1 MINPLSNNLAIR
13 YKVCYLSTGLFFAN
27 NIPPNNSKRKIMNK
41 GDLVEIVAQDCNLSK
56 TAAEQVL
63 SSVLGAITN
72 AVATGEKVTLI
83 GFGAFSVSER
93 AAREGRNPKTG
104 GTIQIPAGKV
114 VKFKA
119 GKTLV
124 DAVK

>member
-1 MINPLSNNLAIR
+1 
-13 YKVCYLSTGLFFAN
+13 
-27 NIPPNNSKRKIMNK
+27 MNK

-56 TAAEQVL
+56 AAAEQVL

-72 AVATGEKVTLI
+72 AVATGGKVTLI
-83 GFGAFSVSER
+83 GFGTFSVSER

-104 GTIQIPAGKV
+104 ETIQIPAGKA